1 MQRPSYPKETADQWP
16 PIAGDHTG
24 WGGACNQSINT
35 GRSLGEQ
42 YNLMRHTPTHTS
54 PLIWFPPP
62 PGLHLPPETLSSFL
76 TLFISTEPQ
85 LQPNSPALLHCS
97 AFLPPSSSTHPQWH
111 LWNSRGTGCT
121 KGRNA
126 AMLELEKVERT
137 AVKAVREIDGFW
149 WVNGA
154 NYLPKSSAFDNCLTW
169 I

>member
-62 PGLHLPPETLSSFL
+62 PGLHPPPETFSSFL
-76 TLFISTEPQ
+76 TLFISVEPQ
-85 LQPNSPALLHCS
+85 FQPNSPALLRCS
-97 AFLPPSSSTHPQWH
+97 TLLPPSSTFSTPNDISEIPRGQDTQKEEMLPCWSWRGQRWRQSGRLMGSGEWAGQIIDQNQVVLTIVWH
-111 LWNSRGTGCT
+111 
-121 KGRNA
+121 
-126 AMLELEKVERT
+126 
-137 AVKAVREIDGFW
+137 GF
-149 WVNGA
+149 
-154 NYLPKSSAFDNCLTW
+154 
-169 I
+169 

>member
-24 WGGACNQSINT
+24 WGRACNQSINT

-62 PGLHLPPETLSSFL
+62 PPQRPSPSTRNLFFFSYSVYFCRAPITTKQSCASPLLYFPLSSL
-76 TLFISTEPQ
+76 NH
-85 LQPNSPALLHCS
+85 PNSK
-97 AFLPPSSSTHPQWH
+97 
-111 LWNSRGTGCT
+111 GTGRT

-126 AMLELEKVERT
+126 VTLEKVERT
-137 AVKAVREIDGFW
+137 AVEAVREIDGFW
-149 WVNGA
+149 WVSGV
-154 NYLPKSSAFDNCLTW
+154 NYLPKSSGFDNCLT
-169 I
+169 